1 MPAAL
6 PSSSED
12 APDRIDSFDG
22 DREERTFGS
31 SSGDRDLN
39 DLLGLGLRAV
49 LLTPLGGDFGTESLR
64 LDAEL
69 ERDAEDLERLFERD
83 LCDDASSFEFDDDEE
98 VDADESGLDS

>member
-12 APDRIDSFDG
+12 AAERADSFDG
-22 DREERTFGS
+22 DREERTFRS
-31 SSGDRDLN
+31 SSSDRDLK

-49 LLTPLGGDFGTESLR
+49 LLTPLIGDFGTESLR

-69 ERDAEDLERLFERD
+69 ERDADDLDRLFDRD
-83 LCDDASSFEFDDDEE
+83 LCDDASSFEFEDDEDVE
-98 VDADESGLDS
+98 ADESGLDS